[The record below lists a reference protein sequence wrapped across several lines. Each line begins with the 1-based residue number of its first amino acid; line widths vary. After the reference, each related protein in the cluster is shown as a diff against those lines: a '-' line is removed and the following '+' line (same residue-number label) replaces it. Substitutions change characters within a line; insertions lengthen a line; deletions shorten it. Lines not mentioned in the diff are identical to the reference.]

1 MMRRTMVKKLFIPPR
16 LDDDE
21 VDILIDLIKKI
32 DIGTLS
38 QRQYMQEVD
47 KIYKQIMED
56 RND

>member
-1 MMRRTMVKKLFIPPR
+1 MMRQIVVKTLIIPPS
-16 LDDDE
+16 LNDDE

-32 DIGTLS
+32 DVGTLS

>member
-1 MMRRTMVKKLFIPPR
+1 MVKKLFIPPR

>member
-16 LDDDE
+16 LDDD
-21 VDILIDLIKKI
+21 DIAKLIDRIKKI

-47 KIYKQIMED
+47 EIYKQLLFDNM
-56 RND
+56 

>member
-16 LDDDE
+16 LDDD
-21 VDILIDLIKKI
+21 DIAKLIDRIKKI

>member
-16 LDDDE
+16 LDDD
-21 VDILIDLIKKI
+21 DIAKLIDRIKKI

-47 KIYKQIMED
+47 EIYKQLLFDNI
-56 RND
+56 